1 MTPIRLVQI
10 IAHVAMGI
18 VRLSIL
24 PSFSTATLP
33 SISML
38 THPTGATG
46 YDANDFEVQW
56 RLPWYGTPNGDPSQ
70 EGRVFVKPGVE
81 CNTLCDDWYLGKDGC
96 KAVQVKK
103 WCM

>member
-1 MTPIRLVQI
+1 MYFPT
-10 IAHVAMGI
+10 
-18 VRLSIL
+18 SIL
-24 PSFSTATLP
+24 TIVIFPP
-33 SISML
+33 RCML
-38 THPTGATG
+38 THPIGATG
-46 YDANDFEVQW
+46 YDANNFEVQW
-56 RLPWYGTPNGDPSQ
+56 RLPWYGTPHGGPSQ